1 MPDIDRRSLSLLGLA
16 TMLSPASAFAADYP
30 TRPIHLIVGFT
41 PGASSD
47 IVARLYAKGAGPMV
61 GQEMVVENKT
71 GAGSSIA
78 AGFVARASSDGY
90 TLVVLALSTLTYK
103 IVPSG
108 SVFRHDQG
116 LRAGRATCQRPAC
129 HGGRSETWREQRQEF
144 TALAKSKPGQIL
156 FGTVG
161 PGSLPDLA
169 GELYA
174 QRAGVKLV
182 QVPYPGSPQ
191 VTTDLIGGRIMM
203 SFQITSAIIGQIKN
217 RTDQGAGCSDRKTVR
232 PHTRCADHGGSGNAR
247 LQYPAVVRPR
257 RARGYAASGD
267 RQACRGGETG
277 DACARYGGVAAQGRL
292 RPGSYGAGSVRR
304 FHQKRNHALVRRCEH
319 RRHKGMKLASAKVV
333 VWRARRDFEL
343 PTLRFEVGK
352 LTLIYAKP
360 R

>member
-1 MPDIDRRSLSLLGLA
+1 MPGIDRRSLSLLGLA

-47 IVARLYAKGAGPMV
+47 IVARLYAKGAGPIV

-78 AGFVARASSDGY
+78 AGYVARASNDGY
-90 TLVVLALSTLTYK
+90 TLGVLALSTLTYK
-103 IVPSG
+103 IVHPEVSFDMTRDYAPVALLASG
-108 SVFRHDQG
+108 PLVMAVDPRLGIDSVK
-116 LRAGRATCQRPAC
+116 
-129 HGGRSETWREQRQEF
+129 EF

-191 VTTDLIGGRIMM
+191 VTTDLISGRIMM
-203 SFQITSAIIGQIKN
+203 SFQITSAIIGQI
-217 RTDQGAGCSDRKTVR
+217 RTGQIKALAVATDKRSDLIPDVPTMAEAGMPDFNTPLWFGLVAPAGTPR
-232 PHTRCADHGGSGNAR
+232 PVVDKLAAAAKQAMHAPDTLDLLHKEGFVPEDMGPDEFAAFIKSEIAR
-247 LQYPAVVRPR
+247 WSAVVST
-257 RARGYAASGD
+257 AD
-267 RQACRGGETG
+267 IKE
-277 DACARYGGVAAQGRL
+277 
-292 RPGSYGAGSVRR
+292 
-304 FHQKRNHALVRRCEH
+304 
-319 RRHKGMKLASAKVV
+319 
-333 VWRARRDFEL
+333 
-343 PTLRFEVGK
+343 
-352 LTLIYAKP
+352 
-360 R
+360 